1 MICAGFKSDI
11 GMKRKNN
18 EDSCF
23 MMPREQVYMVADG
36 VGGNNSG
43 ETASCLAVSTIA
55 ERIKKKNPASAKN
68 DEDIIE
74 ILKDCVELANRK
86 IINYGIKHPENR
98 GMATTIV
105 MCCIKGGKAYFAN
118 AGDSRAYILR
128 GGELCQITED
138 HSFVNSL
145 LKKGAISHQEA
156 ITHEKRNMITK
167 ALGAEDQ
174 VGADYY
180 QTDIKDG
187 DVILLCTDGLYSEV
201 PEEDMCKAIEN
212 TDDMSELAAA
222 LVEMANNRGGRDNVT
237 AVCLKVEGGCFN
249 E

>member
-23 MMPREQVYMVADG
+23 IMPREQVYMVADG
-36 VGGNNSG
+36 VGGNNGG
-43 ETASCLAVSTIA
+43 ETASGMAVSTIA
-55 ERIKKKNPASAKN
+55 ENIKKRNPAAVKKEQEVI
-68 DEDIIE
+68 D

-86 IINYGIKHPENR
+86 IINFAKEHPENA

-105 MCCIKGGKAYFAN
+105 MCCIRDEKAYFAN
-118 AGDSRAYILR
+118 AGDSRAYIAR
-128 GGELCQITED
+128 GGELFQITED
-138 HSFVNSL
+138 HSYVNTL
-145 LKKGAISHQEA
+145 IKKGAISPKEA
-156 ITHEKRNMITK
+156 MSHEKRNMITK

-180 QTDIKDG
+180 QTDIMHG
-187 DVILLCTDGLYSEV
+187 DVIILCTDGLHSEV
-201 PEEDMCKAIEN
+201 PEKEMCMAIKE
-212 TDDMSELAAA
+212 TDDMSALAAQ
-222 LVEMANNRGGRDNVT
+222 LVKMANNHGGRDNVT
-237 AVCLKVEGGCFN
+237 AVCLKVEGGYSN

>member
-1 MICAGFKSDI
+1 MIRAGFKSDI

-23 MMPREQVYMVADG
+23 MMPREQVYIVADG

-43 ETASCLAVSTIA
+43 ETASGLAVSTIA
-55 ERIKKKNPASAKN
+55 ERIKKKSPLSVKK
-68 DEDIIE
+68 DEDVIG

-86 IINYGIKHPENR
+86 IINYGIKHPENK

-105 MCCIKGGKAYFAN
+105 MCCVKGNKAYFAN

-145 LKKGAISHQEA
+145 LKKGAISPEEA
-156 ITHEKRNMITK
+156 MSHEKRNMITK

-180 QTDIKDG
+180 QTDIKNG
-187 DVILLCTDGLYSEV
+187 DIILLCTDGLYGEV
-201 PEEDMCKAIEN
+201 PEEELCEAIEK
-212 TDDMSELAAA
+212 TDDMSELAAT
-222 LVEMANNRGGRDNVT
+222 LVEMANCHGGRDNVT
-237 AVCLKVEGGCFN
+237 AVCLKVEGGYFN